1 MSLDRINVNV
11 PAEAR
16 KRLKAV
22 AKRLGR
28 TEGELARELLLE
40 ALRQAERAEI
50 YEQIANE
57 MTPEIRNRMIEVAE
71 ALEKIDG

>member
-1 MSLDRINVNV
+1 MALDRINVNV
-11 PAEAR
+11 PPEAR